1 MDLPARAVDLSFH
14 ATHTF
19 SPIISVDLSVDFG
32 YASEEVGMPLPADFR
47 FALLQSPTEGLG
59 NLRIFY
65 DRLPVDPYINGQ
77 FRQRRFSHFVGSAE
91 RLRRLDHMHF
101 EQSKKINQFAG
112 GVKRD
117 FQELEDG
124 FIQEPAVLAM
134 VALFASVMGFDPEV
148 REIGVHQ
155 IRIIGAPGEAGSPA
169 PEGIHQ
175 DGFDY
180 IGIFCVERFQ
190 ILGAT
195 TSIYPAKGQPPLF
208 SRELQAGEAV
218 FANDRKVCHFAEQVW
233 PSGED
238 PGHWDLLV
246 ITA

>member
-1 MDLPARAVDLSFH
+1 
-14 ATHTF
+14 
-19 SPIISVDLSVDFG
+19 
-32 YASEEVGMPLPADFR
+32 MPLPVGFR
-47 FALLQSPTEGLG
+47 FALLQASTDGLA
-59 NLRIFY
+59 NLRPFY
-65 DRLPVDPYINGQ
+65 DRMPVDPYIKGQ
-77 FRQRRFSHFVGSAE
+77 FRQRRFSHFVGPSQQ
-91 RLRRLDHMHF
+91 LRRLDHRHF

-117 FQELEDG
+117 FQELEDD
-124 FIQEPAVLAM
+124 FVRQPALRAM
-134 VALFASVMGFDPEV
+134 VALFDSVVNCDPEV

-155 IRIIGAPGEAGSPA
+155 IRIIGAPGDAGSPA

-208 SRELQAGEAV
+208 SRELQAGEAIC
-218 FANDRKVCHFAEQVW
+218 ANDRKVFHFAEQVW